1 MSGCCAAADE
11 LRYRPNALAK
21 SLRRRVTHTIAF
33 IGDEIVTTPYAG
45 AMIQGAQDVAHE
57 FGYMLLLANT
67 GNDAEL
73 EEQLILALLDR
84 QVDGAVYAT
93 MFHRFVEVPASLG
106 STTVVLLDAR
116 SDDPSYVV
124 GRPRRGRR
132 GPGGSRASRRSRPSP
147 YRVHQRRPPAGG
159 RGRTAR
165 GVSRRARRARPGQ
178 RAGVGG

>member
-1 MSGCCAAADE
+1 MPPVPRLRDVADAANVSRTTASLVLNGKAESISPETRQRVLRAADE

-93 MFHRFVEVPASLG
+93 MYHRYVDVPSSLR

-116 SDDPSYVV
+116 SDDPAYAWVV
-124 GRPRRGRR
+124 PDEEAGR
-132 GPGGSRASRRSRPSP
+132 GPPSN
-147 YRVHQRRPPAGG
+147 
-159 RGRTAR
+159 T
-165 GVSRRARRARPGQ
+165 
-178 RAGVGG
+178 